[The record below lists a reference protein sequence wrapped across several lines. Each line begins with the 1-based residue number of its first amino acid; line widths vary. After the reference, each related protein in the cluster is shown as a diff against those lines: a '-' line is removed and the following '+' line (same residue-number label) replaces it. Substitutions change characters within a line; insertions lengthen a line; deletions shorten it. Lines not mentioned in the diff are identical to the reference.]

1 MDDIKKFQSAM
12 RAASDS
18 PSGDDL
24 SVLDLRLDKREGS
37 GKQAEGKETRPGRA
51 DRICARVHEMSHVDR

>member
-1 MDDIKKFQSAM
+1 MSPDDIKFQSAM

-24 SVLDLRLDKREGS
+24 SVLQKLDLRLDKREGC
-37 GKQAEGKETRPGRA
+37 GKQAEAEKRCPVE
-51 DRICARVHEMSHVDR
+51 RIEFVRECMK